1 MGHKTPDV
9 VRRMPKGGE
18 MKKQEQ
24 WWSAERPSR
33 AWPRGRIS
41 SEAEVAEMVETAGLE
56 SVATLLRLA
65 STEEKGD

>member
-1 MGHKTPDV
+1 
-9 VRRMPKGGE
+9 